1 VEDCVPAA
9 IGEGPTKAESITN
22 EETDPAPQLDSKK
35 HELVWLTPENCQI
48 GIGNLNKLLVDL
60 AMDSSRLCACS
71 STSGSSEPT
80 AIERASLRG
89 AFVVC
94 AFPAS
99 HPEQYLS
106 VRAWDEKGDE
116 TEIGLIRSLDDWPEE
131 ARAIIR
137 ASLNRRYLLRRIER
151 IHRMELAH
159 GFLEFDVQTNRGREQ
174 FTMRWSQSHAQDFGE
189 QGKLI
194 SDTEDNRYV
203 IPDVDQLPK
212 PDRQKF
218 RQHVYW

>member
-1 VEDCVPAA
+1 MRPATVDRCRNL
-9 IGEGPTKAESITN
+9 PSLRPSKS
-22 EETDPAPQLDSKK
+22 DSWPRLG
-35 HELVWLTPENCQI
+35 HSQTT
-48 GIGNLNKLLVDL
+48 VDVVDH
-60 AMDSSRLCACS
+60 AVHADHRRR
-71 STSGSSEPT
+71 GSSEPT
-80 AIERASLRG
+80 SIEKPRLRG

-99 HPEQYLS
+99 HPEHYLS

-159 GFLEFDVQTNRGREQ
+159 GYLEFDVQTNRGREQ

-203 IPDVDQLPK
+203 ISDVDQLPK